1 MSDDIED
8 AIVRARADRA
18 RADRLSDLAAI
29 RALLHAVEQ
38 DHIHAA
44 AMLHGRAAAALE
56 RLVKNC
62 GNCDKE
68 PEQ

>member
-1 MSDDIED
+1 MTTDDKRRTGGE
-8 AIVRARADRA
+8 AM
-18 RADRLSDLAAI
+18 SDLAAI

-62 GNCDKE
+62 GNLDKE